1 MADSDEEVAIAII
14 LAIYSEPDKRKLRKK
29 RKRIQWVK
37 NWLQKRDTHGFYSQL
52 LGELR
57 LEEGK
62 IYKNYLRM
70 TPQNS

>member
-14 LAIYSEPDKRKLRKK
+14 LAICSEPDKRKLRKK

-52 LGELR
+52 LPQLR

-62 IYKNYLRM
+62 I
-70 TPQNS
+70 